1 MLNAGM
7 SATVVS
13 RHFGC
18 TRNTI
23 ERLRKRFRVT
33 GNVADRPRSGRPSV
47 TTAADDRY
55 IVLLQLRKNRLIAA
69 ATGRQYG
76 IHPQTFTNRLRQNGQ
91 PIRAYWPYFGQILTR
106 RHRTARRDWCRR
118 HLHFRRAD
126 WNLIL
131 FSDECRFKLSHADG
145 CESLSPSGRA
155 FFLCVRHWAGPF
167 WKWFNLSLLWDNIQR
182 YVNSKRRCITVC
194 IAQNGGHMRY
204 WHISL
209 NLQSL
214 FVSWYPSKWIWAS
227 PIIQLCLTKL
237 ILILEID
244 PYVISL
250 DFFQWKNYHSDFK
263 FSRHVSKEWF
273 FITDKRNSQNLS

>member
-1 MLNAGM
+1 M

-91 PIRAYWPYFGQILTR
+91 PIRAY
-106 RHRTARRDWCRR
+106 
-118 HLHFRRAD
+118 
-126 WNLIL
+126 
-131 FSDECRFKLSHADG
+131 
-145 CESLSPSGRA
+145 
-155 FFLCVRHWAGPF
+155 
-167 WKWFNLSLLWDNIQR
+167 
-182 YVNSKRRCITVC
+182 
-194 IAQNGGHMRY
+194 
-204 WHISL
+204 
-209 NLQSL
+209 
-214 FVSWYPSKWIWAS
+214 
-227 PIIQLCLTKL
+227 
-237 ILILEID
+237 
-244 PYVISL
+244 
-250 DFFQWKNYHSDFK
+250 
-263 FSRHVSKEWF
+263 
-273 FITDKRNSQNLS
+273 